1 MHWPPARSTGCGQ
14 RSTPAPD
21 YSIKGNSH
29 GCARPP
35 PLSRALGLNRLRKPL
50 QLIQTEA
57 DWRLGLIQ
65 AWDLFPKG
73 ACHVTTSESSKTQKR
88 FATIAAALA
97 DEPNVSIGSSG
108 KKGFGSSAL
117 QVCGKIF
124 AMAPSDG
131 SFVVKLPKQRVE
143 ELENSGAGQR
153 FDPGHGRLMKEWL
166 ALNASSSEDWLSLA
180 KEALRFVSS
189 KS

>member
-1 MHWPPARSTGCGQ
+1 
-14 RSTPAPD
+14 
-21 YSIKGNSH
+21 
-29 GCARPP
+29 
-35 PLSRALGLNRLRKPL
+35 
-50 QLIQTEA
+50 
-57 DWRLGLIQ
+57 
-65 AWDLFPKG
+65 
-73 ACHVTTSESSKTQKR
+73 VTTSESSKTQKR
-88 FATIAAALA
+88 FAVIAAALA

-117 QVCGKIF
+117 QVGGKIF